1 MEKTINIDG
10 KEVEL
15 KSTGATPL
23 RYKAQFGKDFF
34 VEIAKMERLRG
45 RKGSNELESIDF
57 EVFYNLAWLFAK
69 TANKDIPALME
80 WLDTF
85 DSFPIEDV
93 MGEIIELVTACIS
106 TKKK

>member
-10 KEVEL
+10 KEVAL

-34 VEIAKMERLRG
+34 VEIAKMERLME

-57 EVFYNLAWLFAK
+57 EVFYNLTWLFAK
-69 TANKDIPALME
+69 TANKDIPALIE

-93 MGEIIELVTACIS
+93 TGEIMELVTACIS